1 MIRHSMIALAAWL
14 LMAAAALRAET
25 APQLAPL
32 PLFDAHMHYNVE
44 ARSLLSPQ
52 QVVALWRETG
62 IRAVLATSRPND
74 GTLDLIAQGAADIR
88 IVPFLRPYRVQPD
101 RHDWFAN
108 PAIEAYVETELRRGI
123 YRGIGEFHIFGRD
136 ADAPYMAKIARLAKE
151 RDLWLHAHADEDAI
165 ERILRHAPG
174 VKVIWA
180 HTGMSTS
187 LEMVESMF
195 AKHPALIGELS
206 YRTDLEQGGRL
217 NPRWKKLLLRY
228 PERFVVGTDTWINPR
243 WSDVADIAR
252 FYRRMLADLPR
263 DVAERIAY
271 RNGLAL
277 FGLPPLEGAAR

>member
-1 MIRHSMIALAAWL
+1 
-14 LMAAAALRAET
+14 
-25 APQLAPL
+25 
-32 PLFDAHMHYNVE
+32 
-44 ARSLLSPQ
+44 
-52 QVVALWRETG
+52 
-62 IRAVLATSRPND
+62 
-74 GTLDLIAQGAADIR
+74 
-88 IVPFLRPYRVQPD
+88 
-101 RHDWFAN
+101 
-108 PAIEAYVETELRRGI
+108 
-123 YRGIGEFHIFGRD
+123 
-136 ADAPYMAKIARLAKE
+136 
-151 RDLWLHAHADEDAI
+151 LHAHAEEDAI